1 LSLRRGRARESGAP
15 PDQVLTHAA
24 RQGKSRRD
32 RVLAACKSGPLSI
45 RRARRP
51 GSAPRAAAN
60 APIYPGKEITMAIT
74 VIAKLKVKAGS
85 EADFEAAA
93 REMIAKVAGE
103 AGTMNYILHKDVRN
117 PTNFV
122 YYEVYQ
128 DQAALDAHGKT
139 DHMKAFGG
147 KIGALL
153 DGRPE
158 ITVLSEIAHK

>member
-1 LSLRRGRARESGAP
+1 
-15 PDQVLTHAA
+15 
-24 RQGKSRRD
+24 
-32 RVLAACKSGPLSI
+32 
-45 RRARRP
+45 
-51 GSAPRAAAN
+51 
-60 APIYPGKEITMAIT
+60 MAIS

-85 EADFEAAA
+85 ESDFESAA
-93 REMIAKVAGE
+93 REMIAKVSSE
-103 AGTMNYILHKDVRN
+103 PGTLSYILHKDVRN
-117 PTNFV
+117 PTTFV

-158 ITVLSEIAHK
+158 ITVMSEVAHK

>member
-1 LSLRRGRARESGAP
+1 
-15 PDQVLTHAA
+15 
-24 RQGKSRRD
+24 
-32 RVLAACKSGPLSI
+32 
-45 RRARRP
+45 
-51 GSAPRAAAN
+51 
-60 APIYPGKEITMAIT
+60 MAIS

-85 EADFEAAA
+85 ESDFEAAA
-93 REMIAKVAGE
+93 REMIAKVASE
-103 AGTMNYILHKDVRN
+103 PGTLNYILHKDVRN

>member
-1 LSLRRGRARESGAP
+1 
-15 PDQVLTHAA
+15 
-24 RQGKSRRD
+24 
-32 RVLAACKSGPLSI
+32 
-45 RRARRP
+45 
-51 GSAPRAAAN
+51 
-60 APIYPGKEITMAIT
+60 MAIT

-85 EADFEAAA
+85 ESDFEAAA
-93 REMIAKVAGE
+93 RDMIAKVAGE
-103 AGTMNYILHKDVRN
+103 AGTMSYILHKDVRN

-128 DQAALDAHGKT
+128 DQASLDAHGKT